1 MKLLDRKRYESV
13 RKSSGR
19 PGGEGQ
25 VIRMNTIQIIAEIGI
40 NHGGSAE
47 IAREL
52 IAAAAAAQVTGVKF
66 QYRNLENAYSAGAD
80 QIGDEILRKEI
91 TKNYLPPAVIVKLVH
106 HAKELGI
113 QAGISFF
120 DAADM
125 DDFRTDLADFDFYKV
140 PSAELCNMP
149 LIHRMLQEGKPVM
162 LSTGCHKELEIEEVF
177 SKLPGD
183 NWIPMHCVSN
193 YPVVPVNAKLGYLK
207 HLARRWKREIGY
219 SSHDESWEVCL
230 LAMQLGATVIERH
243 ITFDKN
249 AQGLDHSTS
258 STPDEFQRLTEFS
271 ENLELILAGD
281 GPRYPNQGE
290 MLNLQNLGRS
300 FYATKDFEVG
310 EVIVAEQCIARAPRT
325 GIGRHEMAQYLGRSA
340 VRPVRKGEVIN
351 RSVFEISKDLSDE
364 VILFAQSKRV
374 SLPVRLH
381 DQRGMQKKFPIGR
394 YEFHLSF
401 GEVLSAIDVK
411 QYDSTARYSI
421 HLPDYVSSTQ
431 LMDPFSEDV
440 TQRTASQDI
449 LNRTVAF
456 AAALQDRTG
465 AAVPVVGSFSVVH
478 GGRKEFFETHAQ
490 LLWNYRRQGVA
501 VLPQWLPPI
510 AWYFG
515 GSVRLN
521 AMNGRQDVEFIE
533 QYELPI
539 CMDICHLCM
548 GESTSDFVATEV
560 LRRLR
565 PYIRHLHIADAMGI
579 DGEGMLFGDG
589 DPKNMAALR
598 EALRFDE
605 DKVVEVWQGHL
616 DGGAG
621 FAKSLVRLWELFDAS
636 H

>member
-1 MKLLDRKRYESV
+1 
-13 RKSSGR
+13 
-19 PGGEGQ
+19 
-25 VIRMNTIQIIAEIGI
+25 MNTIKIIAEIGI
-40 NHGGSAE
+40 NHGGSEE
-47 IAREL
+47 IARDL
-52 IAAAAAAQVTGVKF
+52 IDAAAVARSFGVKF
-66 QYRNLENAYSAGAD
+66 QYRNLDNAYSSAAN
-80 QIGDEILRKEI
+80 QIGDEILRREI
-91 TKNYLPPAVIVKLVH
+91 TKNYLSPKAIVSLVQ
-106 HAKELGI
+106 HAKKSGI

-125 DDFRTDLADFDFYKV
+125 DDFGADLKVFDFYKV

-149 LIHRMLQEGKPVM
+149 LIHRMMGEGKPVM
-162 LSTGCHKELEIEEVF
+162 LSTGCHKESEIEEVF
-177 SKLPGD
+177 RQLKGD

-193 YPVVPVNAKLGYLK
+193 YPVVPVNAKLGYLR

-219 SSHDESWEVCL
+219 SSHDENWEVCL
-230 LAMQLGATVIERH
+230 LAIQLGATVIERH

-258 STPDEFQRLTEFS
+258 STPNEFARLADFA
-271 ENLELILAGD
+271 ENFDLIMAGD

-310 EVIVAEQCIARAPRT
+310 ETIVAEQCVARAPRT

-351 RSVFEISKDLSDE
+351 RSVFEPSRQPDDD
-364 VILFAQSKRV
+364 VIAFARSRRV

-381 DQRGMQKKFPIGR
+381 DQREMQKKFPVGS

-401 GEVLSAIDVK
+401 GEVLSDIDVK
-411 QYDSTARYSI
+411 GYDNTARYSI
-421 HLPDYVSSTQ
+421 HLPDYVSSTL
-431 LMDPFSEDV
+431 LMDPFSEDEA
-440 TQRTASQDI
+440 QRAASVDI
-449 LNRTVAF
+449 LDRTVAL
-456 AAALQDRTG
+456 AAALQERTG
-465 AAVPVVGSFSVVH
+465 ADVPVVGSFSVVH
-478 GGRKEFFETHAQ
+478 GSRKEFFETHAQ
-490 LLWNYRRQGVA
+490 LLWKYRSQGIS

-521 AMNGRQDVEFIE
+521 AMNSAQDVELIE
-533 QYELPI
+533 RYQLPI

-548 GESTSDFVATEV
+548 GECTDDFVALDV

-565 PYIRHLHIADAMGI
+565 PHIRHLHIADAMGI

-589 DPKNMAALR
+589 DPKNMAAVE
-598 EALRFDE
+598 EAMRFDQ

-621 FAKSLVRLWELFDAS
+621 FAKSLVRLWELFDDR

>member
-1 MKLLDRKRYESV
+1 
-13 RKSSGR
+13 
-19 PGGEGQ
+19 
-25 VIRMNTIQIIAEIGI
+25 MNTINIIAEIGI
-40 NHGGSAE
+40 NHGGSE
-47 IAREL
+47 KIARDL
-52 IAAAAAAQVTGVKF
+52 IDAAAAARSSGIKF
-66 QYRNLENAYSAGAD
+66 QYRNLDNSYSSAAN

-91 TKNYLPPAVIVKLVH
+91 TKNYLSPSAIMNLVH
-106 HAKELGI
+106 HAKRLGI

-125 DDFRTDLADFDFYKV
+125 DDFGSDLTDFDFYKI
-140 PSAELCNMP
+140 PSAELCNVP
-149 LIHRMLQEGKPVM
+149 LIHRMMQEGKPVM
-162 LSTGCHKELEIEEVF
+162 LSTGCHKEVEIEEVF

-183 NWIPMHCVSN
+183 NWMPMHCVSN

-207 HLARRWKREIGY
+207 HLARRWKRAIGY

-243 ITFDKN
+243 ITFDKQ

-258 STPDEFQRLTEFS
+258 STPNEFARLADFA
-271 ENLELILAGD
+271 ENFDLIMAGD

-300 FYATKDFEVG
+300 FYATKDIEVG
-310 EVIVAEQCIARAPRT
+310 EAILAEQCVARAPRT

-351 RSVFEISKDLSDE
+351 RSVFEISKALDDNVLA
-364 VILFAQSKRV
+364 FARSRGV

-381 DQRGMQKKFPIGR
+381 DQSDMQKKFPIGR

-401 GEVLSAIDVK
+401 GEVQSIIDVTR
-411 QYDSTARYSI
+411 YDKASRYSI
-421 HLPDYVSSTQ
+421 HLPDYVSSTL
-431 LMDPFSEDV
+431 LMDPFSEDES
-440 TQRTASQDI
+440 QRAASMEI
-449 LNRTVAF
+449 LDRTVGF
-456 AAALQDRTG
+456 AAALQERTG
-465 AAVPVVGSFSVVH
+465 VDVPIVGSFSVVH
-478 GGRKEFFETHAQ
+478 GSRKEFFEVHAQ
-490 LLWNYRRQGVA
+490 LLWTYRRRGVS

-515 GSVRLN
+515 GSARLN
-521 AMNGRQDVEFIE
+521 AMNSGQDVELIE
-533 QYELPI
+533 QYQLPI

-548 GESTSDFVATEV
+548 GECTGDFVAVDV
-560 LRRLR
+560 LRRLQ
-565 PYIRHLHIADAMGI
+565 PHIRHLHIADAMGI

-589 DPKNMAALR
+589 DTKNMAVLQ
-598 EALRFDE
+598 EAMRLDQ

-621 FAKSLVRLWELFDAS
+621 FAKSLVRLWELFDGK